1 MCKTLGD
8 GVRYFRST
16 PIYLEFV
23 EKSVSKGSALLRLC
37 EMLGVDPA
45 QTVAFGDEENDRPM
59 LRAAGLGVAMGN
71 AVPEIKAEADAV
83 TSSNEE
89 DGVAKFIEH
98 LLEMENK

>member
-1 MCKTLGD
+1 M
-8 GVRYFRST
+8 RYFRST

-23 EKSVSKGSALLRLC
+23 DRGVSKGSALLRLC
-37 EMLGVDPA
+37 EMLGISPD
-45 QTVAFGDEENDRPM
+45 QTVPFGDEENDRPM

-89 DGVAKFIEH
+89 DGVAEFIEY